1 MAFVP
6 HSHRLQ
12 QAPKDV
18 RASWQQPR
26 NKLMSLLLI
35 GGSILTVGAVAFTS
49 YWIVRSLILDTLKSN
64 ALLKVQTAGSEID
77 SWLAGRMGEVQT
89 LASSYDVRS
98 MNWDIAAPYLQL
110 EQDRLSD
117 FWMLILVNPD
127 GSYYTTRANFAA
139 GLNLRDRQYFRIAM
153 QGTANV
159 SDMIISRTTGK
170 RQINIASPI
179 WSFPPANYQQLPAD
193 RINKRQESLA
203 FYNLPDDPRQQPTVI
218 GILAGNIPVSH
229 VTRIVEKTQ
238 LGEGSY
244 AFALDAKGVP
254 IAHPNPKFLT
264 GLKSFLDS
272 ANPDLASIS
281 QAMVQQQKGVY
292 LMKLDGEWV
301 YVAYAP
307 LEQAKWS
314 LALVIPRANLEQQ
327 LGALNLLASVVG
339 MLLVLATLAALRQ
352 VRLFG
357 QARDRAA
364 QEALLNRLTGRIRE
378 SLNLQT
384 TLQTTVNELA
394 NLLQLDRVTFA
405 WFQPD
410 TQQIITEC
418 EHRRADLPARETVY
432 NMQAFGSIVQ
442 QFCQGSRIQIN
453 SISTATNFTATAKQI
468 YQRLGINSYLALP
481 VRLQASERVG
491 YLICCRSTAWV
502 WSDREVEL
510 LSAVADQLAIAINQS
525 RLYAQ
530 TQEQV
535 EIVSHQASQL
545 AETGKQL
552 QDALAYLS
560 AIIDNLV
567 DGLLVTNSE
576 GRITR
581 FNPALSG
588 LFELGEIDLTDRK
601 CWDIFSEEL
610 THLITQAQ
618 QAAGEI
624 FTAEIPLAEGRI
636 GKAVATAILKPSQ
649 PNDGPLADVEEFL
662 GAVMLIRDI
671 TSEKEVDRMKTD
683 FISTVS
689 HELRTPLTSVLGFAK
704 IIKKKLDEVVFP
716 TITSD
721 DKKVQRTVRQVEEN
735 IDIIVSEGLRLTAL
749 INDVLDIAK
758 MEAGKVDWREESLHI
773 EEIIERA
780 TAATSAL
787 FQAKNLT
794 LVQEIEPDLPTLLGD
809 CDRLI
814 QVVINLL
821 SNAVKFT
828 DEGII
833 TCRAVRQQNTIQ
845 VSVSDT
851 GGGIAPEDQEKVFEK
866 FKQVGNTLTD
876 KPKGTGLG
884 LPICKQIVEHHG
896 GKIWVESELGQGST
910 FLFTLPLPSTIEQ
923 IRQIDLSTL
932 VQQLQ
937 GQKSSMAPIEP
948 DQKCILVVD
957 DEPSIREL
965 LRQHLEAEGYQVQE
979 AADGRAALTQI
990 KQAAPDLVILDVMMP
1005 DMNGFDV
1012 AAILKNDPQ
1021 TMGIPIVI
1029 LSILGDH
1036 ERAHRLGDR
1045 CLTKPIN
1052 VELLLQEVEVLLS
1065 QGVSHRRV
1073 LVVDENELGV
1083 KTLVEVL
1090 QAKGFMVV
1098 EAANDTEL
1106 VEKAVSTQPD
1116 MVIANLKFWQH
1127 STAFKSLKFEK
1138 GLEHIFILL
1147 LADTHVHDADQPE
1160 TVAQ

>member
-1 MAFVP
+1 MAFAP

-12 QAPKDV
+12 QVTQGAQ
-18 RASWQQPR
+18 AAWQHPQ

-49 YWIVRSLILDTLKSN
+49 YWIVRSLIVDTLKHN

-77 SWLAGRMGEVQT
+77 SWLVGRMGEVQT
-89 LASSYDVRS
+89 LANSYDVRS
-98 MNWDIAAPYLQL
+98 MNWDVAQPYLQL

-117 FWMLILVNPD
+117 FWMFILVNTD
-127 GSYYTTRANFAA
+127 GSYYTTRLGKLAT
-139 GLNLRDRQYFRIAM
+139 GQNLSDRQYFKLAM
-153 QGTANV
+153 LGTANV

-179 WSFPPANYQQLPAD
+179 WSFPPATYQQLPDD
-193 RINKRQESLA
+193 RVEKRQESLA
-203 FYNLPDDPRQQPTVI
+203 FYNFPDNPRQRPTVK
-218 GILAGNIPVSH
+218 GILAGNIPVSR
-229 VTRIVEKTQ
+229 VTDIVGKTQ
-238 LGEGSY
+238 LGQGSY

-254 IAHPNPKFLT
+254 IAHPNPEFLT

-272 ANPDLASIS
+272 SNTALANIAHS
-281 QAMVQQQKGVY
+281 MVQQQEDVH
-292 LMKLDGEWV
+292 LMQLNGEWV
-301 YVAYAP
+301 YVAYTP
-307 LEQAKWS
+307 LHQAKWS

-339 MLLVLATLAALRQ
+339 MLLILATLITLRQ
-352 VRLFG
+352 IRLFG
-357 QARDRAA
+357 QTRDRAA
-364 QEALLNRLTGRIRE
+364 QEALLNRLTGRIRA
-378 SLNLQT
+378 SLDLQT

-394 NLLQLDRVTFA
+394 NLLQLDRVTFT
-405 WFQPD
+405 WFQPE
-410 TQQIITEC
+410 TQQMVTEC

-432 NMQAFGSIVQ
+432 GMATFGGIVQ
-442 QFCQGSRIQIN
+442 QFGRGERVQIN
-453 SISTATNFTATAKQI
+453 DISTATNLTTTGKQV
-468 YQRLGINSYLALP
+468 YQDLGINSYLALP
-481 VRLQASERVG
+481 IELQGSDRVG
-491 YLICCRSTAWV
+491 YLICCHSTTWT

-552 QDALAYLS
+552 QNTLAYLS

-567 DGLLVTNSE
+567 DGLLVTNPE
-576 GRITR
+576 GTITR
-581 FNPALSG
+581 FNPALSA
-588 LFELGEIDLTDRK
+588 LFELGDIDLSDRN
-601 CWDIFSEEL
+601 CREIFSQEL
-610 THLITQAQ
+610 TDLITQAQ
-618 QAAGEI
+618 QEIREI

-636 GKAVATAILKPSQ
+636 GKAVATAILKPTQANEST
-649 PNDGPLADVEEFL
+649 PEVEEFL
-662 GAVMLIRDI
+662 GTVVLIRDI

-716 TITSD
+716 TIVSE

-773 EEIIERA
+773 EEVMERA
-780 TAATSAL
+780 VAATSAL

-794 LVQEIEPDLPTLLGD
+794 LVQEIASNLPTLLGD

-828 DEGII
+828 DEGTI
-833 TCRAVRQQNTIQ
+833 TCRVIRQHNTIQ
-845 VSVSDT
+845 VSVIDMGS
-851 GGGIAPEDQEKVFEK
+851 GIALEDQEKVFEK

-876 KPKGTGLG
+876 KPQGTGLG

-896 GKIWVESELGQGST
+896 GRIWVESELGQGST
-910 FLFTLPLPSTIEQ
+910 FSFTLPLPSTIEQ

-937 GQKSSMAPIEP
+937 GQKGTIEPIEP
-948 DQKCILVVD
+948 AQKCILVVD

-979 AADGRAALTQI
+979 AENGRAALTQI

-1052 VELLLQEVEVLLS
+1052 VELLLQEVEFLLS

-1098 EAANDTEL
+1098 EACNDTEL
-1106 VEKAVSTQPD
+1106 VEKALSTQPD

-1127 STAFKSLKFEK
+1127 SNVFKSLKFEK

-1147 LADTHVHDADQPE
+1147 LADNHVHDADQSK
-1160 TVAQ
+1160 TTAD